1 MQPTP
6 HTSPEIVDAQ
16 ISRCAEARS
25 DVDRLKAEVDELK
38 ALAHPRAAFAAA
50 LFELDRA
57 RKGDPDARASILDV
71 ADSLLAFWKD
81 KSGSLLASS
90 HPALEELWSDAV
102 KLLSGFHQKRF
113 QRQLDGLWEA
123 RADARLLAE
132 RVAELG
138 QDDDPRA
145 EFARCLYHLELA
157 RQSVDG
163 SRVEF
168 ARRAA
173 LLHEAYLEKEV
184 ADELVGGDQG
194 LAHLWGELI
203 PYLDEFFETLED
215 RAAEARAAALAQETG
230 DTTHPEGAEPAV
242 TAPPPA
248 ATPGDGHLPLPVA
261 TPYVSGEHSPGQA
274 TLPPGTR
281 FPAPRDTAPPPHT
294 TEPQTPVFSAP
305 PAPPP
310 MPPAFEPGTAPQVPV
325 VTAPIELPETP
336 DAPAPRASW
345 ADDWAGVSSLR
356 SSSPEPPRP
365 AFDAAKTAP
374 VMEAAPPLPD
384 DDAGKTPPMIE
395 AAPPLPTE
403 PQHITQP
410 IEVPEGEVL
419 EVVEELSTTLPPDRP
434 PPPPLSDTLPPNTL
448 ARMLLEPP
456 PPPPNDTIPPD
467 LRQTFVGVTDS
478 ETLDPD
484 LVAEAPPPL
493 PRESVPPQ
501 RLPSSPALEVVE
513 DDEPEPGPV
522 TQAFWRGTEV
532 ALGLLPPADAP
543 RVNTRVFAADH
554 RNERKKLTNYL
565 EDVKT
570 RFTEAEVPESRAF
583 QCLLKLYLAAHLKEK
598 TLFGQKNE
606 KRAESFREA
615 LMLLGR
621 DPMAAAHCAVWFE
634 LDGPRT
640 LEKLNDAL
648 EVLADYLQ
656 FCARENLDPLA
667 PTSPALFL

>member
-1 MQPTP
+1 MQPQAPP
-6 HTSPEIVDAQ
+6 HSSPEVVDAQ

-25 DVDRLKAEVDELK
+25 DVDRLKVEVDELK

-50 LFELDRA
+50 LFELDQA
-57 RKGDPDARASILDV
+57 RKGDPDARAAMLEV

-81 KSGSLLASS
+81 KSGPVLASS

-102 KLLSGFHQKRF
+102 ALLSGFQHKRF
-113 QRQLDGLWEA
+113 QRQLDRLWEA
-123 RADARLLAE
+123 RADAPLLAE

-138 QDDDPRA
+138 QDDDRRA

-157 RQSVDG
+157 RQFVDG
-163 SRVEF
+163 SRAEF

-173 LLHEAYLEKEV
+173 LLQEAYLDQAV

-203 PYLDEFFETLED
+203 PYLDEFFETLEQ
-215 RAAEARAAALAQETG
+215 RAAEAARAAADALDSG
-230 DTTHPEGAEPAV
+230 DRTQPDGAEPAV

-248 ATPGDGHLPLPVA
+248 ATPGDGHLPLPAA
-261 TPYVSGEHSPGQA
+261 TPYKSGEHAPGQA

-281 FPAPRDTAPPPHT
+281 FPAPRDTAPPPRS
-294 TEPQTPVFSAP
+294 TEPQAPAFSS

-310 MPPAFEPGTAPQVPV
+310 MPPELEPSTAPQVSV
-325 VTAPIELPETP
+325 VTAPHELPETP
-336 DAPAPRASW
+336 AAPGPRTGW
-345 ADDWAGVSSLR
+345 AEEWAGVASLR
-356 SSSPEPPRP
+356 PSSPRPP
-365 AFDAAKTAP
+365 
-374 VMEAAPPLPD
+374 APP
-384 DDAGKTPPMIE
+384 A
-395 AAPPLPTE
+395 E
-403 PQHITQP
+403 PQHVTQP
-410 IEVPEGEVL
+410 IEVPEGEVIDA
-419 EVVEELSTTLPPDRP
+419 VEELSTTLPPDRP
-434 PPPPLSDTLPPNTL
+434 PPPPLSDTLPPDTL
-448 ARMLLEPP
+448 AKTLLEPP
-456 PPPPNDTIPPD
+456 PPPPSDTIPPD
-467 LRQTFVGVTDS
+467 LRQTFVGPGDS

-484 LVAEAPPPL
+484 LVTEAPPPP
-493 PRESVPPQ
+493 PRESVPP
-501 RLPSSPALEVVE
+501 RLASSPALDVVE

-606 KRAESFREA
+606 KRAQGFREA
-615 LMLLGR
+615 LQLLGN

-634 LDGPRT
+634 LDGPHT
-640 LEKLNDAL
+640 LEKLHESL

-667 PTSPALFL
+667 PTSPRLFL